1 MTIIISSA
9 LVASLLHFLFF
20 ALESLLW
27 GSKSVC
33 RIFGVTPEI
42 ASSRIVKSFAFN
54 QGFYNLFLSLGAAWS
69 AFQLG
74 IGQNSYALVLSFC
87 CLSMVGAALALFISS
102 PKKIVAVLIQ
112 GGPPAVCLWAL
123 NQGGFFP

>member
-1 MTIIISSA
+1 MITIVTSAIIA
-9 LVASLLHFLFF
+9 ALLHFMFF
-20 ALESLLW
+20 AMESLMW

-42 ASSRIVKSFAFN
+42 ATSRVVKSFAFN

-69 AFQLG
+69 ALQLG
-74 IGQNSYALVLSFC
+74 LGSPQYTNVLVFC
-87 CLSMVGAALALFISS
+87 CLSMVGAALALFVSS

-112 GGPPAVCLWAL
+112 GGPPAVCLWGL
-123 NQGGFFP
+123 HQSGLFF